1 MLKAGSP
8 PNRERLP
15 GAEDCYASPW
25 AYDGKVFCLSGDED
39 GRTFVLQAG
48 PKFKVLAKN
57 PLHEMMW
64 STPAIACRALFM
76 RGVDHLYC
84 IKR

>member
-1 MLKAGSP
+1 
-8 PNRERLP
+8 
-15 GAEDCYASPW
+15 
-25 AYDGKVFCLSGDED
+25 
-39 GRTFVLQAG
+39 VLQAG

-64 STPAIACRALFM
+64 STPAIAGGALFM